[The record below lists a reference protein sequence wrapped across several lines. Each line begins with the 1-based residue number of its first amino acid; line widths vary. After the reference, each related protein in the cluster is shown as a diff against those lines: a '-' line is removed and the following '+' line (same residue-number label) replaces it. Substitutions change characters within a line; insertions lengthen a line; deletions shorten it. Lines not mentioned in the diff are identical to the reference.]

1 MDKIGL
7 IAGNRRFPIVFSEAA
22 KKKNCSIVAVAIK
35 GETSRQLKKY
45 VDRIHWISLS
55 DFRAMFEIFKV
66 EGVKKIVMAGQISPY
81 RLFSREVNQ
90 NIDLKKLLDSIK
102 DRKANTI
109 FEAIADRLKEFGFE
123 LIDSTTF
130 IDDMLPKKA
139 VLTAREPSLEEWDNI
154 HFGMPIAKEIARLDI
169 GLTIAV
175 KNKAVV
181 AVEAL
186 EGTDNLIRRAG
197 SIARGGMVII
207 KVSRPDQDMRFDIPV
222 IGLNTIKTL
231 MRSGACCMAIESNKT
246 LFIDQEASVKL
257 ADRGSVSIVSV

>member
-7 IAGNRRFPIVFSEAA
+7 IAGNRRFPIIFSEAA
-22 KKKNCSIVAVAIK
+22 KKKNCSIIAVAIK
-35 GETSRQLKKY
+35 GETSRQLKNH
-45 VDRIHWISLS
+45 VERIHWISLS

-90 NIDLKKLLDSIK
+90 NIDLKNLLESIK

-109 FEAIADRLKEFGFE
+109 FEAIAQRLKESGFE

-130 IDDMLPKKA
+130 IDDMLPKKG
-139 VLTAREPSLEEWDNI
+139 VLTSREPTSAEWDNI
-154 HFGMPIAKEIARLDI
+154 RFGQPIAKEIARLDI

-197 SIARGGMVII
+197 KFTRGGMVII
-207 KVSRPDQDMRFDIPV
+207 KVSRPNQDMRFDIPV
-222 IGLNTIKTL
+222 IGFNTVKTL
-231 MRSGACCMAIESNKT
+231 IQAGASCLAIESNKT
-246 LFIDQEASVKL
+246 LFIDQEASIKL
-257 ADRGSVSIVSV
+257 ADKKSVAIASV